1 MSFGFLTE
9 TFATERLKTLN
20 VWAQFRDADL
30 EFRPSSS
37 ARSVRE
43 QFVHQCLSE
52 DAWFTKMLGFPLDI
66 PALPEQEGRLEFL
79 QCYAV
84 SSGRRLERLQ
94 KQPSAWFEAP
104 TSFFDV
110 ERSRAWVLVRRIA
123 HTAHHRG
130 QLTTYHR
137 LLGHALHSTYGPTA
151 DTGGLPA
158 NGAKV
163 VYRYPSVE
171 ALLAGERAHAISAP
185 LPGPG
190 ANPPTERPPKPP
202 A

>member
-1 MSFGFLTE
+1 MSFDFLVE
-9 TFATERLKTLN
+9 TFATERLKTLS

-30 EFRPSSS
+30 EFRPSAV

-52 DAWFTKMLGFPLDI
+52 DAWFTKMLGLPLPV
-66 PALPEQEGRLEFL
+66 PALPQQENRFQFL
-79 QCYAV
+79 HCYAEA
-84 SSGRRLERLQ
+84 SGRRLDDLQ
-94 KQPSAWFEAP
+94 RQTPAWFEAP
-104 TSFFDV
+104 TSFFAV
-110 ERSRAWVLVRRIA
+110 ERSRAWVLVRRVA

-158 NGAKV
+158 NGATV

-171 ALLAGERAHAISAP
+171 ALLSGERADADPAP

-190 ANPPTERPPKPP
+190 ASPPTERPPKPP